1 MTAKQER
8 RALLKAELEDELVE
22 ALELMECEDED
33 ESEDGDDSTTSD
45 ISNPSSPCYQPVT
58 MKRERKRGGWDGLY
72 HMKGGHC

>member
-33 ESEDGDDSTTSD
+33 ESEDGDDSITSND
-45 ISNPSSPCYQPVT
+45 SNPGSPCYHPV
-58 MKRERKRGGWDGLY
+58 MLKPERKRGGWDGWVI
-72 HMKGGHC
+72 